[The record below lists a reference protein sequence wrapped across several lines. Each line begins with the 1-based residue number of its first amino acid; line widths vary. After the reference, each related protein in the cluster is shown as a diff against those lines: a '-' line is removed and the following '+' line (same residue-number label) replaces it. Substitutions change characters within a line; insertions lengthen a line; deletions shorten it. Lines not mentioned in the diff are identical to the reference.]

1 MWNHFHTKICQFLL
15 QEPTNVSKKTSSLD
29 IMFGAKLHANPRL
42 VETTNINM
50 VRLLFVYNVHLV
62 VPIPFQLQLYDVC
75 TNPTSWNNHLLCN
88 LQQCDQIAHALAHCD
103 FGGGGELLYCP
114 NTWCH
119 DVWMISK
126 IYVWSGLL
134 TPFHHPSVL
143 SHPHHSPLGCS
154 TNKVYLAFPRKSK
167 MQETDHWSSHDEVD
181 VWIF

>member
-1 MWNHFHTKICQFLL
+1 MVLMWNHFHTKICQFLL

-103 FGGGGELLYCP
+103 FGRGGGSSCIAPTLGVTMFGWFQKSMCGPACWL
-114 NTWCH
+114 
-119 DVWMISK
+119 
-126 IYVWSGLL
+126 
-134 TPFHHPSVL
+134 PFTTLPS
-143 SHPHHSPLGCS
+143 
-154 TNKVYLAFPRKSK
+154 
-167 MQETDHWSSHDEVD
+167 
-181 VWIF
+181 

>member
-103 FGGGGELLYCP
+103 FGRGGGALVLPQHLVSRCLDDFKNLCVVRLVDSLSP
-114 NTWCH
+114 
-119 DVWMISK
+119 
-126 IYVWSGLL
+126 
-134 TPFHHPSVL
+134 PFRPKPSPPL
-143 SHPHHSPLGCS
+143 STRMLDKQSVPCLPTEVKNARNRPL
-154 TNKVYLAFPRKSK
+154 
-167 MQETDHWSSHDEVD
+167 E
-181 VWIF
+181 